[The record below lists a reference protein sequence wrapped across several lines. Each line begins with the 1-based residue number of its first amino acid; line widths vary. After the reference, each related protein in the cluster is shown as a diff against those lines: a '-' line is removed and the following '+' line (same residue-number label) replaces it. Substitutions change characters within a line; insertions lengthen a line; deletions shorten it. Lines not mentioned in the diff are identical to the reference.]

1 MKCAASL
8 RALLAHVIDYAG
20 MFPPASLSL
29 EESIRNYAR
38 YVKEPD
44 AWMLGRFICPT
55 AKLEALLSY
64 LPELFDAA
72 SPLQVCILARG
83 GATPEEFR
91 ASFAQDQ
98 VLISAF
104 DEQASGRAAVSGLEA
119 RSTSIPKGFE
129 SGGIFLEAPQPVPGA
144 GFKLR
149 TGGVEAHAFPP
160 ADQIALAMASCRDRQ
175 IPMKFTA
182 GLHHPIR
189 HFNSSVDTKMHG
201 FINVFVAGVLAHALK
216 LSAEQLLPILLD
228 QDAASFAFNDD
239 ELRWRDYRATTRQ
252 VADARKQLV
261 TSFGSCSFDEP
272 RDDLRSLGW
281 L

>member
-1 MKCAASL
+1 MKPAASL

-29 EESIRNYAR
+29 DESIRNFAR
-38 YVKEPD
+38 YVGEPD
-44 AWMLGRFICPT
+44 SWMLGRFICP
-55 AKLEALLSY
+55 AGKLEALLSY

-72 SPLQVCILARG
+72 KPLQVCVLARG
-83 GATPEEFR
+83 GATPDEFR
-91 ASFAQDQ
+91 AALAQDQ

-104 DEQASGRAAVSGLEA
+104 YEQASGRAALSGLEA
-119 RSTSIPKGFE
+119 RSTAIPKGFE

-149 TGGVEAHAFPP
+149 TGGVEASVFPT
-160 ADQIALAMASCRDRQ
+160 AEQIAVAMATCRDKQ

-189 HFNSSVDTKMHG
+189 HFNSSVNTKMHG
-201 FINVFVAGVLAHALK
+201 FINVFVAGVIAHSLR
-216 LSAEQLLPILLD
+216 LHGEQLVRILLD
-228 QDAASFAFNDD
+228 EDASSFAFNDD